1 MYCYLEIVRVYEST
15 VIIREL
21 IKLFFILIS
30 YSLEDLI
37 DDRVYLVFL
46 NVSVCIESICD
57 VIYVILNKMVFFK

>member
-1 MYCYLEIVRVYEST
+1 MKL
-15 VIIREL
+15 IILEL

>member
-1 MYCYLEIVRVYEST
+1 MKL
-15 VIIREL
+15 IIREL

>member
-1 MYCYLEIVRVYEST
+1 MYCYLEIVRVYK
-15 VIIREL
+15 INYLR

-37 DDRVYLVFL
+37 DDCVYLVFL

>member
-1 MYCYLEIVRVYEST
+1 MYCYLEIVRVYKINYS
-15 VIIREL
+15 R

>member
-1 MYCYLEIVRVYEST
+1 MKL
-15 VIIREL
+15 IIREL
-21 IKLFFILIS
+21 IELFFILIS

>member
-1 MYCYLEIVRVYEST
+1 MYCYLEIVRVYEINYS
-15 VIIREL
+15 R